1 MHQNQSKNLLTKDA
15 SLAELGQQLKQLLTL
30 VYTHRKGLLL
40 FPLIFASLGLL
51 AGFFLESDK
60 KRAEYIIAAEE
71 ETSAGWEGLLAQ
83 FGLDVG
89 GSNPAGVFQGESLV
103 RLFQTR
109 TLVERGL
116 LNKVYFKGDSI
127 LLAEAIFKQ
136 SELAGKKAFA
146 EVQFQSDRSLHNSVT
161 DSALYLV
168 YKHVKKDMLSV
179 NKPDKKQSFINVSCV
194 HRDGELAI
202 LLGGTLI
209 KTVTDY
215 YVESLTK
222 KARQNLDVL
231 RLESDSVQRILNEN
245 LEISAS
251 ITDLNVNP
259 LKQSLRVSQNRAMIE
274 LQISVAL
281 YGELAKNLKLA
292 EIGLR
297 KQTPLIQIIETPRF
311 PLERVGFKFWQYLIG
326 GFVLGVG
333 FAIYQAYMKMKSPKI
348 VSAS

>member
-1 MHQNQSKNLLTKDA
+1 MEQQSPKNVLNQDA
-15 SLAELGQQLKQLLTL
+15 SLEELFIQL
-30 VYTHRKGLLL
+30 RK
-40 FPLIFASLGLL
+40 LL
-51 AGFFLESDK
+51 ALMKKHRRILIVYPLALILVGVTAALVLRTDK

-116 LNKVYFKGDSI
+116 LNNVYYKGDSV
-127 LLAEAIFKQ
+127 LLASLIFSQ
-136 SELAGKKAFA
+136 SEYADKKVFAG
-146 EVQFQSDRSLHNSVT
+146 VQFHKDRSKHDLLT

-168 YKHVKKDMLSV
+168 YKHVKKDLLGVS
-179 NKPDKKQSFINVSCV
+179 KPDKKQSFINVSCT
-194 HRDGELAI
+194 HKDGDLAI
-202 LLGGTLI
+202 VLGGALI

-245 LEISAS
+245 LETSAS

-259 LKQSLRVSQNRAMIE
+259 LKQTLRVAQNQAMIE

-311 PLERVGFKFWQYLIG
+311 PLEKVGLSFWQY
-326 GFVLGVG
+326 VVAG
-333 FAIYQAYMKMKSPKI
+333 FALGIGLAFYQIYLSMKAEEKAKG
-348 VSAS
+348 